1 MSEMRRRMEVPTYE
15 KAVAFW
21 QRNVDRSRVI
31 SEQLIESPVL
41 GMITPVQLSRGVKTL
56 ILIANDKNRKTRQH

>member
-1 MSEMRRRMEVPTYE
+1 MPTCE

-21 QRNVDRSRVI
+21 QRNVDRSRMI